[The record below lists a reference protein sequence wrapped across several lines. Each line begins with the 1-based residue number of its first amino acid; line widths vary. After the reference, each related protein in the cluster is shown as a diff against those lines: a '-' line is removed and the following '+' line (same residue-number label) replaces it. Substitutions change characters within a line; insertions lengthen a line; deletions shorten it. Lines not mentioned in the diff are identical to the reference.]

1 MPRTKRAPRLASAA
15 LAEYLTQ
22 IIATN
27 DPALLAGALGVLAR
41 EHGMRNVALAAG
53 MSREA
58 LYKALRPDAQPRF
71 ETITKVC
78 GALGVK
84 LVVRPVP

>member
-1 MPRTKRAPRLASAA
+1 MKPSARSPSDELAD
-15 LAEYLTQ
+15 YLTD

-27 DPALLAGALGVLAR
+27 DPALLAGALGELAR
-41 EHGMRNVALAAG
+41 EHGMREIAKHAG

-71 ETITKVC
+71 ETISRVC

-84 LVVRPVP
+84 LVAKPAG

>member
-1 MPRTKRAPRLASAA
+1 MRRAKRAPGLASAA
-15 LAEYLTQ
+15 LADHLTA
-22 IIATN
+22 ILARN
-27 DPALLAGALGVLAR
+27 DPSLLASTLGDLAR
-41 EHGMRNVALAAG
+41 EHGMREVAAAAG

-71 ETITKVC
+71 ATINRVC

-84 LVVRPVP
+84 LVVKPVS